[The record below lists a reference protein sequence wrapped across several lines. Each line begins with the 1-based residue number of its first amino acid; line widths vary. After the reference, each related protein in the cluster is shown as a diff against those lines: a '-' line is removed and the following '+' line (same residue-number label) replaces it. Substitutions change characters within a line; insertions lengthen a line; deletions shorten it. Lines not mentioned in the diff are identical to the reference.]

1 MNNKFLRKIIP
12 LTLSAGAILSV
23 PVILPQAMPTAIVA
37 QAEAGAKAVN
47 WDFKKDMAGWKYGGK
62 WAYKGK
68 PEVSQSAEFGGSIK
82 LKVDYSP
89 TADQNWSEVK
99 LENTQAAAK
108 TLDIT
113 GTNVVSYDL
122 YYNPKNMTA
131 GSFKTKVYA
140 KDTAGSEVINSA
152 PDIDLEKAKDA
163 GNGWKVVTVKIP
175 YQPVKSPLNYL
186 LVSVVGSNTDY
197 NGDIFVKNL
206 SAHFEK
212 LPDGYVNVNTKVK
225 AQKTVNVSELNLP
238 QNAGLVDA
246 QASQR
251 TAQVYAYMKGIA
263 DSQYLI
269 YGHQNEMNKKVSSL
283 AGLSDT
289 YDITQDFSGIV
300 GVDGLALTGNELSL
314 TDVEKAAGVTY
325 ADKLV
330 KLVMPAVNK
339 GSILTMSCHMPNF
352 ADVLNKPK
360 VNGEYDYTG
369 YSPNV
374 TSGEV
379 VKRIMPGGDLNQV
392 YIGYL
397 DLVADFLGKLQKE
410 NVPVIFRPFHENNGS
425 WFWWGA
431 AYCTPSE
438 YKNLFRYTVEYMR
451 DKKGL
456 HNLLYAYSPG
466 GPIID
471 SADYASRY
479 PGDAFIDITGFD
491 SYHRDPQKDDDWMK
505 GFDETLTAVDR
516 FADEHNKLA
525 AVTETGIL
533 VGNKGGAL
541 AKTDN
546 KRPDWFNE
554 ALKTIAP
561 HKMAYFMTWANFSED
576 NFDQPYLVTPK
587 RGHQMVNEFI
597 DFYNQPQSVFA
608 GQIDDVSKI
617 KVTVMPA
624 LTEYGYLT
632 APNAM
637 ERILKP
643 MMLQARISGKINTV
657 QFALKRKDG
666 STAAV
671 IPAQAAGDDI
681 VKAQISDE
689 VLKAVGKTI
698 GSIELVIDGKSA
710 DSIGVLYNIPAPKA
724 NPALVDDFETY
735 YGDNGLVKA
744 AYSTN
749 CGSGCS
755 VEPLLSAKHQ
765 KGDSGLEFKYNLAKG
780 GYVGIIKSLKGVD
793 WSAYSGVQF
802 WITPDGKG
810 QKLICQLNSNGEDF
824 EVDLTNIAKET
835 APQLVTL
842 PFSQFKGKNGGTF
855 DKSAVQ
861 HFAIYCNAVGDAVS
875 STVYLDDIQAVK

>member
-1 MNNKFLRKIIP
+1 MNNNFLRKIIP
-12 LTLSAGAILSV
+12 LTLSAGVILSV
-23 PVILPQAMPTAIVA
+23 PAILPQAMPMAIVA

-47 WDFKKDMAGWKYGGK
+47 WDFKQDTAGWKYGGK

-68 PEVSQSAEFGGSIK
+68 PEISHSAEFGGSLK
-82 LKVDYSP
+82 LTVDYSP
-89 TADQNWSEVK
+89 TAEQNWSEVK
-99 LENTQAAAK
+99 LENAQVAAK
-108 TLDIT
+108 TIDVS
-113 GTNVVSYDL
+113 GTNVLSYDL

-152 PDIDLEKAKDA
+152 PDIDLGKARDT
-163 GNGWKVVTVKIP
+163 GNGWKVITVKVP

-186 LVSVVGSNTDY
+186 IVSVVGANTDY
-197 NGDIFVKNL
+197 KGDIFIKNL

-212 LPDGYVNVNTKVK
+212 MPDGYVNVNTKVK
-225 AQKTVNVSELNLP
+225 TQEIVNVSELNLP
-238 QNAGLVDA
+238 QNAALVDA

-283 AGLSDT
+283 SGLSDT
-289 YDITQDFSGIV
+289 YDITKDFSGIV
-300 GVDGLALTGNELSL
+300 GVDGLALTGNELGL
-314 TDVEKAAGVTY
+314 TEAEKAAGVSY

-339 GSILTMSCHMPNF
+339 GAILTMSCHMPNF
-352 ADVLNKPK
+352 ADVANRPK
-360 VNGEYDYTG
+360 VDGKYDYTG

-392 YIGYL
+392 YTGYL

-466 GPIID
+466 GPIAD

-491 SYHRDPQKDDDWMK
+491 SYHRDPQK
-505 GFDETLTAVDR
+505 GDEWFKDFADTMTAVER
-516 FADEHNKLA
+516 FADEHHKLA
-525 AVTETGIL
+525 AVTETGVL
-533 VGNKGGAL
+533 VGNSAM
-541 AKTDN
+541 AKTGN
-546 KRPDWFNE
+546 QRLDWFNE
-554 ALKTIAP
+554 ALKAISA
-561 HKMAYFMTWANFSED
+561 HKMAYFLTWANFDET
-576 NFDQPYLVTPK
+576 NFDQPYLVTAK
-587 RGHQMVNEFI
+587 RGHEMVNGFV

-617 KVTVMPA
+617 NVAVTPA
-624 LTEYGYLT
+624 LSEYGYLT

-643 MMLQARISGKINTV
+643 TTIQARISGKITTV
-657 QFALKRKDG
+657 QFELRRKDG
-666 STAAV
+666 STVAT
-671 IPAQAAGDDI
+671 IPAQMAGNDI
-681 VKAQISDE
+681 VKADITETTLQ
-689 VLKAVGKTI
+689 AAGKTV
-698 GSIELVIDGKSA
+698 GSIALVINGKTA
-710 DSIGVLYNIPAPKA
+710 DSIDVLFNMPAPKA
-724 NPALVDDFETY
+724 NPALVDDFEAY
-735 YGDNGLVKA
+735 YGDNGLLKA

-755 VEPLLSAKHQ
+755 VEPILTTKHQ
-765 KGDSGLEFKYNLAKG
+765 NGEAGLEFKYNLAKG
-780 GYVGIIKSLKGVD
+780 GYAGLVKSLKGAD

-810 QKLICQLNSNGEDF
+810 QKLICQLNSSGEDF

-835 APQLVTL
+835 APQLVTI

-861 HFAIYCNAVGDAVS
+861 HFAIYCNAVGDAVNS
-875 STVYLDDIQAVK
+875 AFYFDDIQAVK